1 MSSSRSG
8 RSLVEVREWER
19 RRANTGE
26 RGRQTKGEHENGRK
40 FNGEMRAEEKGNGSI
55 NQFTRMS
62 RMRVTPFD
70 ITL

>member
-8 RSLVEVREWER
+8 RSLVEVQEWER

-26 RGRQTKGEHENGRK
+26 RGRQTKGERENGRK
-40 FNGEMRAEEKGNGSI
+40 FNGEMRVEERGNGSI
-55 NQFTRMS
+55 NQFTRES
-62 RMRVTPFD
+62 RVRVAPFD